1 MLLSRVFLGLAATTI
16 TDDIRR
22 QIYLT
27 GEYLLEGRGK
37 SGGARVICYWM
48 TDNDQLYMLLAY
60 PKNVQDNL
68 TDAQLKALKKIVE
81 RWSG

>member
-1 MLLSRVFLGLAATTI
+1 
-16 TDDIRR
+16 
-22 QIYLT
+22 
-27 GEYLLEGRGK
+27 
-37 SGGARVICYWM
+37 M